1 MTAGRIRE
9 VALKHFAE
17 HGYEG
22 ATLANIAGEVGIKKQ
37 SIYTH
42 FAGKDEMF
50 LDVFREARDKQIEFV
65 QHYFSNEHKQEFN
78 SLLFGFLKGFFQ
90 RYEQDDS
97 AKFFLRSIFFPPSHM
112 KDMIVEQGN
121 EFVEGLEET
130 IFPLFEEAAR
140 AGEVDGALTARTAGI
155 AYAAL
160 LDAMLVELLY
170 AGAERGMKRLE
181 ASWHVFW
188 RGVEAA
194 K

>member
-22 ATLANIAGEVGIKKQ
+22 ASLANIAGEVGIKKQ

-42 FAGKDEMF
+42 FAGKDDLF
-50 LDVFREARDKQIEFV
+50 LDVFREARDKQIRFV
-65 QHYFSNEHKQEFN
+65 QDYFLNKDQQQLKA
-78 SLLFGFLKGFFQ
+78 LLFGFLKGFFL

-112 KDMIVEQGN
+112 KDMVVEQGN
-121 EFVEGLEET
+121 EFVQGLEEM
-130 IFPLFEEAAR
+130 IYPLFQEAAR
-140 AGEVDGALTARTAGI
+140 GGIVDGALPARAAGI

-170 AGAERGMKRLE
+170 AGAERGMERLE
-181 ASWHVFW
+181 ASWLVFW
-188 RGVEAA
+188 RGVAAA